1 MIRRLASRLWR
12 ALTWPFRIIAFPFRK
27 TRDFL
32 RQEPEEAATADVF
45 ARTFEHPS
53 LLLEHVEALRHHL
66 LRSVIFLVL
75 TTALSFAFVKP
86 ILGFL
91 AAPLPGG
98 VQALRSIEVTES
110 IGAVMRVSL
119 ISGVTLAIP
128 YIAFELFLFVNPGL
142 RPRERI
148 LAITLLPVATLFFVA
163 GLAFSYFVML
173 PAAIPF
179 LVNFMGIPSQIR
191 PMSYIRFVT
200 SVMFWIGVSF
210 EFPLVIYG
218 LAALGFVRA
227 RTLLR
232 GWRYAIVG
240 IAVLAAVITPTVD
253 PVNMSLVMAPMIVL
267 YFLSIG
273 LAAFAERGRRRAAD
287 RVQAGT

>member
-1 MIRRLASRLWR
+1 MIRRLASALWR
-12 ALTWPFRIIAFPFRK
+12 GLTWPFRMITLPFRK

-32 RQEPEEAATADVF
+32 RREPEEAATADVF

-75 TTALSFAFVKP
+75 TTALSFAFVQP
-86 ILGFL
+86 ILAFL
-91 AAPLPGG
+91 AAPIGG
-98 VQALRSIEVTES
+98 VQQLQSIEVTES

-119 ISGVTLAIP
+119 ISGVTLAMP
-128 YIAFELFLFVNPGL
+128 YIIFELFLFVNPGL
-142 RPRERI
+142 KPRERI

-173 PAAIPF
+173 PAAVPF
-179 LVNFMGIPSQIR
+179 LVHFMGIPSQIR
-191 PMSYIRFVT
+191 PMSYLRFVT

-218 LAALGFVRA
+218 LASLGFVRA

-273 LAAFAERGRRRAAD
+273 LAAFAERGRRRAAE
-287 RVQAGT
+287 RAQAGT